1 MLGGGGGRVGRTPT
15 RPHNKTHDNNTLNVT
30 NRNKRGLFYEW
41 INEHLTFE
49 SIWGSSDKLF
59 NVAFDKTSV

>member
-1 MLGGGGGRVGRTPT
+1 MLGGGEGVGRAPT
-15 RPHNKTHDNNTLNVT
+15 RPHNKTHGNNTLNVT
-30 NRNKRGLFYEW
+30 KRNLRGLIYEC